1 MNFFKKKNTSK
12 KDEGIED
19 EMMQTFTAN
28 GMEYYIFKEHSLA
41 RKTDFWKCEWFINGE
56 WIEDCWKKSNSTN

>member
-1 MNFFKKKNTSK
+1 MNTDFNYFVYKN
-12 KDEGIED
+12 
-19 EMMQTFTAN
+19 
-28 GMEYYIFKEHSLA
+28 HSLA